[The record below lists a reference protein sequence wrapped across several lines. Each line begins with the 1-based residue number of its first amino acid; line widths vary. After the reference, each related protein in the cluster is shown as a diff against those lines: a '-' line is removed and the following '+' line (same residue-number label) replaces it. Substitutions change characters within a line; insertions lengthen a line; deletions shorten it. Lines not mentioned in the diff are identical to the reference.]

1 MDAAIASR
9 QWTKAV
15 QILEVIRDNP
25 KSEVYFKKIAE
36 HYANIGEY
44 EKAERFILI
53 QSRPFVLK
61 LFNFLLN

>member
-44 EKAERFILI
+44 EKAERLILI
-53 QSRPFVLK
+53 QSRTFVLK
-61 LFNFLLN
+61 